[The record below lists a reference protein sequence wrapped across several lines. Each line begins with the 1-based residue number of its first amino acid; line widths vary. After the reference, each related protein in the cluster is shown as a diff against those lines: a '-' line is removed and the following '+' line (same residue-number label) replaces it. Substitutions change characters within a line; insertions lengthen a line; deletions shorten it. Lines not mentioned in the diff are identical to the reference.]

1 MNTYDNFRQYENAA
15 KQTNKSFW
23 NNIDGYEIPYNQRNY
38 EWDEKNIDEFIQD
51 LKEAYTDKK
60 FLTYGTFYMLKE
72 NINSSTTRTT
82 IWDGQQRVITSF
94 LLFSAI
100 KNFLNHKI
108 EDLENSEIIKIFKNI
123 IGRIENY
130 LFKKDF
136 QLKDSERK
144 IAEKEESQIPKLF
157 SVYDTD
163 NKLLRLISNDKIN
176 DISICY
182 EKYKDTDNK
191 EKYRCKNC
199 NGYTNKIKDTTLIK
213 HLLEDC
219 TGTKYK
225 NVLKI
230 YKNKNKDK
238 NNIEPDNN
246 MVLAYNKFINFLEDE
261 YNDIINTENNEE
273 LNNLYQFIIMFEDK
287 IPHEDYIC
295 KTVESASR
303 IFELLNSRGKKL
315 NNESLI
321 RHIAIRDL
329 DPDNQKEG
337 FKKIEEL
344 LKFCKEDN
352 ECKKI
357 TKNYENIIR
366 ILFALSDKK
375 YIEDDDIIKSCSRMM
390 NNHKDDYF
398 EKIDENKETLKEI
411 LICIENNK
419 WGAIIFSDFIWE
431 IFEYIIIPFY
441 MCMKNKNI
449 KEKKKHKYFTELLEI
464 IICYQI
470 RTLIKQRTIYNS
482 KTKLI
487 ENANKI
493 LENNDMTIKDILL
506 DIKKIIANILKD
518 TSDFSGICINK
529 KMTQQQAKKLLLYY
543 ELKIQNDNVI
553 IKQDSFDIEHI
564 MSKNTKNKDIDKI
577 GNLTLFEAENSKN
590 GHKGNR
596 SLQDLEFDDKK
607 EYYEESIFKITQN
620 IVKDYDTWND
630 KNILKRTEKIIKF
643 IDKETN
649 NTLDYDEDDE

>member
-1 MNTYDNFRQYENAA
+1 
-15 KQTNKSFW
+15 
-23 NNIDGYEIPYNQRNY
+23 
-38 EWDEKNIDEFIQD
+38 
-51 LKEAYTDKK
+51 
-60 FLTYGTFYMLKE
+60 
-72 NINSSTTRTT
+72 
-82 IWDGQQRVITSF
+82 
-94 LLFSAI
+94 
-100 KNFLNHKI
+100 
-108 EDLENSEIIKIFKNI
+108 
-123 IGRIENY
+123 
-130 LFKKDF
+130 
-136 QLKDSERK
+136 
-144 IAEKEESQIPKLF
+144 
-157 SVYDTD
+157 
-163 NKLLRLISNDKIN
+163 
-176 DISICY
+176 
-182 EKYKDTDNK
+182 
-191 EKYRCKNC
+191 
-199 NGYTNKIKDTTLIK
+199 
-213 HLLEDC
+213 
-219 TGTKYK
+219 
-225 NVLKI
+225 
-230 YKNKNKDK
+230 
-238 NNIEPDNN
+238 
-246 MVLAYNKFINFLEDE
+246 
-261 YNDIINTENNEE
+261 
-273 LNNLYQFIIMFEDK
+273 
-287 IPHEDYIC
+287 
-295 KTVESASR
+295 
-303 IFELLNSRGKKL
+303 
-315 NNESLI
+315 
-321 RHIAIRDL
+321 
-329 DPDNQKEG
+329 
-337 FKKIEEL
+337 
-344 LKFCKEDN
+344 
-352 ECKKI
+352 
-357 TKNYENIIR
+357 
-366 ILFALSDKK
+366 
-375 YIEDDDIIKSCSRMM
+375 MM

-398 EKIDENKETLKEI
+398 EKIDENKEILKEI
-411 LICIENNK
+411 LISIENNN

-630 KNILKRTEKIIKF
+630 KNIFKRTEKIIKF

-649 NTLDYDEDDE
+649 KCLNYDDE

>member
-1 MNTYDNFRQYENAA
+1 MDHYDNFRQYENAA

-38 EWDEKNIDEFIQD
+38 EWDEKNIEEFIQD
-51 LKEAYTDKK
+51 LKEAYSDKK

-72 NINSSTTRTT
+72 YINSSTTRTT

-100 KNFLNHKI
+100 KNFLNNKLKDI
-108 EDLENSEIIKIFKNI
+108 DDKDIIKNFKNI

-136 QLKDSERK
+136 QLKDNERK
-144 IAEKEESQIPKLF
+144 ISEKEKSNIPKLF

-163 NKLLRLISNDKIN
+163 NKLLRLISNDKIK

-182 EKYKDTDNK
+182 KKYKDDENRERYSCDNCD
-191 EKYRCKNC
+191 EYSD
-199 NGYTNKIKDTTLIK
+199 KIRHVTVIK
-213 HLLEDC
+213 HLLNDC
-219 TGTKYK
+219 EGTKYK
-225 NVLKI
+225 DILKI
-230 YKNKNKDK
+230 YKNN
-238 NNIEPDNN
+238 NNIDPDNN
-246 MVLAYNKFINFLEDE
+246 IILAYNKFMNFLIEDYE
-261 YNDIINTENNEE
+261 DKIDTQNIDE
-273 LNNLYQFIIMFEDK
+273 LDNLYQFIIMFEDK

-329 DPDNQKEG
+329 EPDNQKEG
-337 FKKIEEL
+337 FKKIEEI
-344 LKFCKEDN
+344 LKFCKDDED
-352 ECKKI
+352 CKRI

-375 YIEDDDIIKSCSRMM
+375 YIEDDDIIKSCNRLML
-390 NNHKDDYF
+390 NHKEDYF
-398 EKIDENKETLKEI
+398 EKIEENKQILKEI
-411 LICIENNK
+411 LITIENNK
-419 WGAIIFSDFIWE
+419 WGSIIFSDFIWE

-441 MCMKNKNI
+441 IRMKNKNI
-449 KEKKKHKYFTELLEI
+449 KERKKNKYFTELLEI
-464 IICYQI
+464 LICYQI

-487 ENANKI
+487 ENANNI
-493 LENNDMTIKDILL
+493 LENDDISIKNILL
-506 DIKKIIANILKD
+506 DIKKIVVNNLLKD
-518 TSDFSGICINK
+518 TSDFLGVCINK

-543 ELKIQNDNVI
+543 ELKTQNDNVI
-553 IKQDSFDIEHI
+553 IKSNSFDIEHI

-577 GNLTLFEAENSKN
+577 GNLTLFESENSEN

-596 SLQDLEFDDKK
+596 SLQDLDFDKKK
-607 EYYEESIFKITQN
+607 EYYEQSIFKITQN
-620 IVKDYDTWND
+620 IVEDYDTWND
-630 KNILKRTEKIIKF
+630 KNIIKRTEKIIKF

-649 NTLDYDEDDE
+649 KCLEYDE